1 MCYLF
6 CCSTMHATLTLCH
19 FCLFYSSICRSSAP
33 LCPSHVE
40 ALKQHDTS
48 LEVSVLVQ
56 PSGRRIFSDAEYE
69 HPGAIVR
76 DDLQAADAI
85 LGAKQVEMDHLLES
99 KRIRFS
105 PTSSKAKP
113 RTCPCCKKC
122 CTRISGWGSSCWH
135 RGTSRAN
142 VTALEQDMHT
152 KDAKLNHLTVALET
166 TNQNLE
172 QHETQHREL

>member
-48 LEVSVLVQ
+48 LGVLVLVQ

-69 HPGAIVR
+69 HPGAM
-76 DDLQAADAI
+76 AC
-85 LGAKQVEMDHLLES
+85 LL
-99 KRIRFS
+99 
-105 PTSSKAKP
+105 SSLFVTYSVVG
-113 RTCPCCKKC
+113 RSCKFLK
-122 CTRISGWGSSCWH
+122 WGSQKQL
-135 RGTSRAN
+135 AN
-142 VTALEQDMHT
+142 
-152 KDAKLNHLTVALET
+152 
-166 TNQNLE
+166 
-172 QHETQHREL
+172 